1 MPNTVTAALT
11 ILKKADIETMSAGRG
26 LPNNQNAPALPA
38 WPLLTL
44 LYGFPIIWALGLLQ
58 IAPIILAFVMLGYML
73 VRGSV
78 RIYPALWVWGA
89 LTFWVVVCAVS
100 LVEPTDLIAWGFRFS
115 GVFCAGVFTLY
126 YFNARAAITPD
137 RLLGGLV
144 TLWVTLVILGWGGVL
159 FPNFRL
165 QTPMSFI
172 MPASILQNPLARDY
186 MLPPLA
192 EVQRP

>member
-100 LVEPTDLIAWGFRFS
+100 LVEPTDLIAWGFRFGCFLRGCFYALLLQCARRDHS
-115 GVFCAGVFTLY
+115 GSFAGRVGDPLGHSCAP
-126 YFNARAAITPD
+126 R
-137 RLLGGLV
+137 
-144 TLWVTLVILGWGGVL
+144 LGWGA
-159 FPNFRL
+159 F
-165 QTPMSFI
+165 S
-172 MPASILQNPLARDY
+172 
-186 MLPPLA
+186 
-192 EVQRP
+192 

>member
-78 RIYPALWVWGA
+78 RI
-89 LTFWVVVCAVS
+89 
-100 LVEPTDLIAWGFRFS
+100 
-115 GVFCAGVFTLY
+115 
-126 YFNARAAITPD
+126 
-137 RLLGGLV
+137 
-144 TLWVTLVILGWGGVL
+144 
-159 FPNFRL
+159 
-165 QTPMSFI
+165 
-172 MPASILQNPLARDY
+172 
-186 MLPPLA
+186 
-192 EVQRP
+192 

>member
-78 RIYPALWVWGA
+78 RIYPAL
-89 LTFWVVVCAVS
+89 
-100 LVEPTDLIAWGFRFS
+100 
-115 GVFCAGVFTLY
+115 
-126 YFNARAAITPD
+126 
-137 RLLGGLV
+137 
-144 TLWVTLVILGWGGVL
+144 
-159 FPNFRL
+159 
-165 QTPMSFI
+165 
-172 MPASILQNPLARDY
+172 
-186 MLPPLA
+186 
-192 EVQRP
+192 

>member
-100 LVEPTDLIAWGFRFS
+100 VLGCFLRGCFYALLLQCARRDHS
-115 GVFCAGVFTLY
+115 GSFAGRVGD
-126 YFNARAAITPD
+126 P
-137 RLLGGLV
+137 LGHSCDPR
-144 TLWVTLVILGWGGVL
+144 LGWGA
-159 FPNFRL
+159 F
-165 QTPMSFI
+165 S
-172 MPASILQNPLARDY
+172 
-186 MLPPLA
+186 
-192 EVQRP
+192 